1 MRTAAF
7 VMFVVVPPLVLSS
20 ARAQLPPTFSASRID
35 YEKDVKPLL
44 ARNCYGCH
52 GPEVQEAGLRLDL
65 RQNALRGG
73 DHGPV
78 IIPGKSAESE
88 LIRRLV
94 DRDGGLQMPPT
105 GALSPEEVGVLRAWI
120 DQGADFR
127 NDTAEEAGPKPIDPK
142 LGALIPT
149 ARSGTADQ
157 LRRLL
162 AASPDLVNATDAAGS
177 TLLHHAAAFGTAETM
192 MLLLDSGANPNSKNS
207 LGSTPLHWAITS
219 EVKVRLLLS
228 RGGQVNVKQA
238 EGRTPLYQ
246 AATVER
252 AVPTV
257 RLLLEHDADPNL
269 ATTNGRTPLMA
280 ASLRGDV
287 EVMRL
292 LLEAKAQIDARTG
305 AGETALVFAASA
317 ANADA
322 VRLLL
327 ERGADARA
335 ITNRNETALG
345 NAATAGNAEVVRMLL
360 DRGAEVNIRN
370 LRGYSP
376 LMFAA
381 SSDTIPTAVVRM
393 LLDKGA
399 DTSFTADFDESAR
412 DLALK
417 RGNTQVA
424 RLLGGSIVPP
434 AAASHVIAA
443 PTRSTA
449 EAASLALEMTAKQSH
464 NFIRIAGCNSC
475 HSQDLPSA
483 AIAYARSRGVPTPA
497 SFPQLPQSRMPSPE
511 RLMDF
516 SAFALPGSAW
526 ELFDLGMN
534 NVPKSA
540 YSDAV
545 VRAIMAMQTA
555 AGNWSAPE
563 SRRSVLNAGEMQ
575 AAAVCV
581 YALIHYAPDGQ
592 DGQAAAAI
600 RRAVAWLE
608 RARPATT
615 QDKVFHA
622 LALLWAGAKESARR
636 SAKTLLALQHSDG
649 GWSQLPTIE
658 SDAYA
663 SGQALFA
670 LAVTGAV
677 VTSDNTFQKGV
688 GYLLRT
694 QAADGTW
701 HVKTRAIWLQPYFES
716 GFPYGRDQFIST
728 AGTAW
733 AAMALAA
740 ATPAPMPT
748 LQRNDAGHGKH

>member
-1 MRTAAF
+1 
-7 VMFVVVPPLVLSS
+7 
-20 ARAQLPPTFSASRID
+20 
-35 YEKDVKPLL
+35 
-44 ARNCYGCH
+44 
-52 GPEVQEAGLRLDL
+52 
-65 RQNALRGG
+65 
-73 DHGPV
+73 
-78 IIPGKSAESE
+78 
-88 LIRRLV
+88 
-94 DRDGGLQMPPT
+94 MPPT
-105 GALSPEEVGVLRAWI
+105 DTLSPEDVGVLRAWI

-142 LGALIPT
+142 LGALIAT

-162 AASPDLVNATDAAGS
+162 AASPGLVNATDAAGS
-177 TLLHHAAAFGTAETM
+177 TLLHHAAAFGTAQTM
-192 MLLLDSGANPNSKNS
+192 MLLLDSGANSNAKNS
-207 LGSTPLHWAITS
+207 LGSTPLHWAITTK
-219 EVKVRLLLS
+219 EKVRLLLS

-252 AVPTV
+252 AVGTV
-257 RLLLEHDADPNL
+257 RLLLEHAADPNL

-280 ASLRGDV
+280 ASFRGDV

-305 AGETALVFAASA
+305 AGETALMFAASA
-317 ANADA
+317 GNADA

-335 ITNRNETALG
+335 KTNRNETALG
-345 NAATAGNAEVVRMLL
+345 NAATAGNAKVVRMLL
-360 DRGAEVNIRN
+360 DRGADVNIRN

-381 SSDTIPTAVVRM
+381 SSDTTQTAVVRM
-393 LLDKGA
+393 LIDKGA
-399 DTSFTADFDESAR
+399 DTSFIADFDESAR
-412 DLALK
+412 DLAIK
-417 RGNTQVA
+417 RGDTRVA

-434 AAASHVIAA
+434 AASHAIEA
-443 PTRSTA
+443 PTRSAA

-516 SAFALPGSAW
+516 SAFALTGSAW

-534 NVPKSA
+534 NVPRSA

-555 AGNWSAPE
+555 AGNWSAPM

-581 YALIHYAPDGQ
+581 YALVHYAPDGQ
-592 DGQAAAAI
+592 DRQAAAAI

-608 RARPATT
+608 RARPSTT

-670 LAVTGAV
+670 LAATGAV
-677 VTSDNTFQKGV
+677 VTNDNTFQKGV

-748 LQRNDAGHGKH
+748 VQRNDADHGKY